1 MKNSCDDKFNGKNA
15 LKEIEIVAWQ
25 HHRLY
30 VEISAMNKIFQ
41 KGIEIV
47 RADALLL

>member
-1 MKNSCDDKFNGKNA
+1 MKNSCDDNSMEKNT

-41 KGIEIV
+41 KGKEIV